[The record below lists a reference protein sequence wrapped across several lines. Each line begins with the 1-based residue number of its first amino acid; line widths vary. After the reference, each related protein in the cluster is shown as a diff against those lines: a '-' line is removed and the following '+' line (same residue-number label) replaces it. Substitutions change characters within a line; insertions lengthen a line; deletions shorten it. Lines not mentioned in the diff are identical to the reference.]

1 MKKATLSILA
11 GVLMLVTLCM
21 FPFSANA
28 AETVSVSIPV
38 EIEGGGTAI
47 VIPEVNCPIPKQSQF
62 EVHNGSTE
70 NINIVFSGPGTFIY
84 TIKTISKKKSYYTPE
99 LYTATIAVM
108 TDKKGKLTATVVLTK
123 AGSTHKHDVC
133 LFAKADAP
141 SDKSNESKPTDST
154 IPNRKSKNPPVS
166 RPKTGDDNMLDI
178 YLLICIA
185 ASAGLFML
193 SVIYYISTDRMIKS
207 KQKDSIK

>member
-47 VIPEVNCPIPKQSQF
+47 VITEVNCPLPKESHI
-62 EVHNGSTE
+62 VVNNGTTE
-70 NINIVFSGPGTFIY
+70 NINIVFTEPGDYSY
-84 TIKTISKKKSYYTPE
+84 TIETKSKKKSYYTPE
-99 LYTATIAVM
+99 YYNAAISVM
-108 TDKKGKLTATVVLTK
+108 INRKGKLTATVVLTK
-123 AGSTHKHDVC
+123 ANSGYKPDVC
-133 LFAKADAP
+133 RFSQAKSP
-141 SDKSNESKPTDST
+141 SNRSSETMPTDSVVPT
-154 IPNRKSKNPPVS
+154 QPSKDPPVS
-166 RPKTGDDNMLDI
+166 RPKTGDDSMLDI

-185 ASAGLFML
+185 ASGGLFML
-193 SVIYYISTDRMIKS
+193 SVVYFISTNRMIERK
-207 KQKDSIK
+207 KAESIQ